1 MKKIRSKLHPCSII
15 YILCFVFFISG
26 VVVFF
31 VSPSIER
38 NSESNEG
45 YMIAINYSWIT
56 IFFSLIVALV
66 TAVICKIENLPYIVK
81 DTIKSSVR
89 K

>member
-1 MKKIRSKLHPCSII
+1 MKKFKAKLHPCSII

-26 VVVFF
+26 VIVFF
-31 VSPSIER
+31 VSPSIDR
-38 NSESNEG
+38 NSDSNEG

-56 IFFSLIVALV
+56 IFFSLIIALI
-66 TAVICKIENLPYIVK
+66 TAAICKIENLPYIVN
-81 DTIKSSVR
+81 DTMKSTVR